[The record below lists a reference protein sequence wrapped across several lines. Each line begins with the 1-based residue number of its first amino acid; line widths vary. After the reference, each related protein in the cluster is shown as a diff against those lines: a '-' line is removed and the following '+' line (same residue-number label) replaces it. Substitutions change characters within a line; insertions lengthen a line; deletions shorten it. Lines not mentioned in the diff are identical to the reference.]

1 MTLKQAIEKH
11 NGLNFIVNELNIY
24 SSIGR
29 KALLET
35 KFSKDKSIL
44 ISKYDITEG
53 CQKYISEE
61 ANKKT
66 LSKVRGI
73 LAYLHDING
82 TIKQLELKQI
92 LDDISL
98 FEIKQFSISISK
110 IKSYLFDLN
119 SYFNDIVSSSLLLPD
134 LTKSISILDPEN
146 LQLSQFYIY
155 NSYSK
160 ELAQKRKDWE
170 EAKKEKNEEQIHSL
184 YLQCQEMEDKIRE
197 RLSNELREY
206 TEELK
211 EAIRIVGLIDIFFAM
226 AEYFSNNNFTKPIFS
241 NDNTF
246 SYSQLSY
253 PPLVKKLKEDNKEYQ
268 PIDITLSQMPCLVT
282 GANMAGK
289 TILLKSLSLSQ
300 YLVQFGF
307 FVPAKS
313 ANVILVEDIL
323 TSIGDHQNDEEGL
336 SSYASE
342 ILLLNDI
349 IKKVKQDKQYLVLV
363 DELAR
368 TTNPTEGVALVN
380 SFLSILSKHSS
391 YSITTTHYS
400 GIKTKCYR
408 LRVKGFIHNK
418 DQKELSLKDISNQI
432 DYSLVKDKEEKI
444 PNEALNLAS
453 LLGVDEEFI
462 SEARLFIHSLNN

>member
-44 ISKYDITEG
+44 VSKYEIIEG
-53 CQKYISEE
+53 CLKYISEE
-61 ANKKT
+61 ENKKI

-73 LAYLHDING
+73 IAYLHDING
-82 TIKQLELKQI
+82 TIKQLELKQT

-110 IKSYLFDLN
+110 IKSYFFDLN
-119 SYFNDIVSSSLLLPD
+119 YYFKDTVSALLILTD
-134 LTKSISILDPEN
+134 LTKLISILDPEN

-160 ELAQKRKDWE
+160 KLAQKRKDWE
-170 EAKKEKNEEQIHSL
+170 EAKKEKNEEKIHLL

-197 RLSNELREY
+197 RLSDKLREY

-226 AEYFSNNNFTKPIFS
+226 AEYFSRNNFNKPTFS
-241 NDNTF
+241 NNNTF

-253 PPLVKKLKEDNKEYQ
+253 PPLVKKLKEDNKVYQ
-268 PIDITLSQMPCLVT
+268 PINITLSQMPCLVT

-307 FVPAKS
+307 FVPAES
-313 ANVILVEDIL
+313 ADIILVEDIL

-349 IKKVKQDKQYLVLV
+349 IKKVKQEKQYLVLV

-368 TTNPTEGVALVN
+368 TTNPTEGVALVD
-380 SFLSILSKHSS
+380 SFLNILSKYSS
-391 YSITTTHYS
+391 YSVTTTHYS
-400 GIKTKCYR
+400 GIRTKCYR

-418 DQKELSLKDISNQI
+418 DQKEVSLKDIPNQI
-432 DYSLVKDKEEKI
+432 DYSLVEDKEEKI

-462 SEARLFIHSLNN
+462 TGARLFIQSLNN

>member
-1 MTLKQAIEKH
+1 MTINQAIEKH
-11 NGLNFIVNELNIY
+11 NGLNFIINELNIY

-35 KFSKDKSIL
+35 KFSKDKSLL
-44 ISKYDITEG
+44 ISKYSIIEG
-53 CQKYISEE
+53 CQNYISKEI
-61 ANKKT
+61 NLKT
-66 LSKVRGI
+66 LSKVRGL
-73 LAYLHDING
+73 LAYIHDISG
-82 TIKQLELKQI
+82 TIKQLESNQI

-98 FEIKQFSISISK
+98 FEIKQFSISTSK

-119 SYFNDIVSSSLLLPD
+119 SYSNSLLLPD
-134 LTKSISILDPEN
+134 LTNTIKILDPED

-160 ELAQKRKDWE
+160 ELAKKRTIWE
-170 EAKKEKNEEQIHSL
+170 EAKKEKNEDKIHSL
-184 YLQCQEMEDKIRE
+184 YLECQEIEDKIRE
-197 RLSNELREY
+197 RLSLELREY
-206 TEELK
+206 TQILK
-211 EAIRIVGLIDIFFAM
+211 ESIKTIGLIDINFAL
-226 AEYFSNNNFTKPIFS
+226 AEYFLNNDFTKPIFS
-241 NDNTF
+241 DDNTF
-246 SYSQLSY
+246 SYTHLSY
-253 PPLVKKLKEDNKEYQ
+253 PPLVNKLKNQEKQYQ
-268 PIDITLSQMPCLVT
+268 PININISQIPCLVT

-307 FVPAKS
+307 YIPAKE
-313 ANVILVEDIL
+313 AKVIIVEDIL

-349 IKKVKQDKQYLVLV
+349 IRKVKQEKQYLVLV

-368 TTNPTEGVALVN
+368 TTNPNEGVALVDSFLNILSNHN
-380 SFLSILSKHSS
+380 SFSV
-391 YSITTTHYS
+391 TTTHYS

-418 DQKELSLKDISNQI
+418 DQKELSLKDISKQI
-432 DYSLVKDKEEKI
+432 DYSLIEDKEEKI

-462 SEARLFIHSLNN
+462 SKARRFIESQNS

>member
-1 MTLKQAIEKH
+1 MTIKQAIEKH
-11 NGLNFIVNELNIY
+11 NGLNFIINELNIY

-35 KFSKDKSIL
+35 KFSKDKLLL
-44 ISKYDITEG
+44 ISKHSIIEC
-53 CQKYISEE
+53 CQNYISKEI
-61 ANKKT
+61 NLKT

-73 LAYLHDING
+73 LACIHDISG
-82 TIKQLELKQI
+82 TIKQLESNQI

-98 FEIKQFSISISK
+98 FEIKQFSISASK

-119 SYFNDIVSSSLLLPD
+119 SNSLNLPD
-134 LTKSISILDPEN
+134 LTNTIKILDPED

-160 ELAQKRKDWE
+160 ELAKKRTIWE
-170 EAKKEKNEEQIHSL
+170 EAKKEKDEDKIHSL
-184 YLQCQEMEDKIRE
+184 YIECQEIEDKIRE
-197 RLSNELREY
+197 KLSLELKEY
-206 TEELK
+206 IPSLK
-211 EAIRIVGLIDIFFAM
+211 EAIKTIGDIDIYFAM
-226 AEYFSNNNFTKPIFS
+226 AEYFLNNNFTKPIFS

-246 SYSQLSY
+246 SYINLSY
-253 PPLVKKLKEDNKEYQ
+253 PPLVNKLKAQEKHYQ
-268 PIDITLSQMPCLVT
+268 PIDITLSKTPCLVT

-307 FVPAKS
+307 YVPSKEAK
-313 ANVILVEDIL
+313 VIIVEDIL
-323 TSIGDHQNDEEGL
+323 TSIGDHQNEEEGL

-349 IKKVKQDKQYLVLV
+349 IRKVKQGKQYMVLV

-368 TTNPTEGVALVN
+368 TTNPNEGVALVDSFLNILSSYN
-380 SFLSILSKHSS
+380 SFSVI
-391 YSITTTHYS
+391 TTHYS
-400 GIKTKCYR
+400 GIKTHCYR
-408 LRVKGFIHNK
+408 LRVKGFIHNLE
-418 DQKELSLKDISNQI
+418 QKELSLKDIQNQI
-432 DYSLVKDKEEKI
+432 DYSLIEDKEEKI

-453 LLGVDEEFI
+453 MLGVDEEFI
-462 SEARLFIHSLNN
+462 SKARKFVESKNH

>member
-35 KFSKDKSIL
+35 KFSKDKTLL
-44 ISKYDITEG
+44 ISKHSIIEG
-53 CQKYISEE
+53 CQNYISKEI
-61 ANKKT
+61 NLKT
-66 LSKVRGI
+66 LSKVRGL
-73 LAYLHDING
+73 LAYIHDISG
-82 TIKQLELKQI
+82 TIKQLESNQI

-98 FEIKQFSISISK
+98 FEIKQFSISVSK

-119 SYFNDIVSSSLLLPD
+119 SYSNSLLLPD
-134 LTKSISILDPEN
+134 LTNTIKILDPED

-160 ELAQKRKDWE
+160 ELAKKRNLWE
-170 EAKKEKNEEQIHSL
+170 EAKKEKDEDKIHSL
-184 YLQCQEMEDKIRE
+184 YLECQEIEDKIRE
-197 RLSNELREY
+197 RLSLELREY
-206 TEELK
+206 TQILK
-211 EAIRIVGLIDIFFAM
+211 EAIKTIGQIDIYFAM
-226 AEYFSNNNFTKPIFS
+226 AEYFLNNNFTKPIFS
-241 NDNTF
+241 DDNTF
-246 SYSQLSY
+246 SYTHLSY
-253 PPLVKKLKEDNKEYQ
+253 PPLVNKLKNQEKQYQ
-268 PIDITLSQMPCLVT
+268 PIDITLSQIPCLVT

-307 FVPAKS
+307 YIPAKE
-313 ANVILVEDIL
+313 AKVIIVEDIL

-349 IKKVKQDKQYLVLV
+349 IRKVKQEKQYLVLV

-368 TTNPTEGVALVN
+368 TTNPNDGVALVD
-380 SFLSILSKHSS
+380 SFLNILSKYNSFS
-391 YSITTTHYS
+391 VITTHYS
-400 GIKTKCYR
+400 GIKTNCYR

-418 DQKELSLKDISNQI
+418 EQKELSLKDIPNQI
-432 DYSLVKDKEEKI
+432 DYSLIEDKEKKI

-462 SEARLFIHSLNN
+462 SKARRFIESQNS

>member
-1 MTLKQAIEKH
+1 MTIKQAIEKH
-11 NGLNFIVNELNIY
+11 NGLNFIINELNIY

-35 KFSKDKSIL
+35 KFSKDKSLL
-44 ISKYDITEG
+44 ISKHLIIEC
-53 CQKYISEE
+53 CQNYISKEI
-61 ANKKT
+61 NLKT
-66 LSKVRGI
+66 LSKVRGL
-73 LAYLHDING
+73 LAYIHDISG
-82 TIKQLELKQI
+82 TIKQLESNQI

-98 FEIKQFSISISK
+98 FEIKQFSISVSK

-119 SYFNDIVSSSLLLPD
+119 SNSLNLPD
-134 LTKSISILDPEN
+134 LTSTIKILDPED

-160 ELAQKRKDWE
+160 ELAKKRTIWE
-170 EAKKEKNEEQIHSL
+170 EAKKEKDEDKIHSL
-184 YLQCQEMEDKIRE
+184 YLECQEIEDKIRE
-197 RLSNELREY
+197 KLSL
-206 TEELK
+206 ELK
-211 EAIRIVGLIDIFFAM
+211 EYTQTLKDAIKTIGQIDINFAM
-226 AEYFSNNNFTKPIFS
+226 AEYFINNDFTKPIFS

-246 SYSQLSY
+246 SYTRLSY
-253 PPLVKKLKEDNKEYQ
+253 PPLVNKLKNQEKEYQ
-268 PIDITLSQMPCLVT
+268 PIDITLSQIPCLVT

-307 FVPAKS
+307 YIPAKK
-313 ANVILVEDIL
+313 AKVIIVEDIL

-349 IKKVKQDKQYLVLV
+349 IRKVKQGRQYLVLV

-368 TTNPTEGVALVN
+368 TTNPNEGVALVD
-380 SFLSILSKHSS
+380 SFLNILSNYNS
-391 YSITTTHYS
+391 YSVITTHYS
-400 GIKTKCYR
+400 GIKTNCYR
-408 LRVKGFIHNK
+408 LRVKGFIQNK
-418 DQKELSLKDISNQI
+418 EQKELSLKDIPNQI
-432 DYSLVKDKEEKI
+432 DYSLIEDKEKKI

-462 SEARLFIHSLNN
+462 SKARKFIESQNS